1 MSRRPGGA
9 PALLVAVVAAAA
21 LAVPVPGVGAP
32 VPPAGVA
39 TPAAVSAADAGDAH
53 VVAVGDIA
61 AYTGLDD
68 AIADLVAGL
77 SPESLLLLGDI
88 AYPSGSTED
97 FDRWFAPDWARFSGI
112 WMPVP
117 GNHEYRTDGVAGYR
131 SFFDVPTGPLY
142 STARVGAWRVI
153 GLDSETPTS
162 AAQLDWLR
170 STLAAH
176 DGEPTLVMWHR
187 PRYSSGQH
195 GDQGDMDALW
205 DVVAADPDVQLA
217 LWGHDHDYER
227 MAVPVAGRAPLTAM
241 VVGTGGGELRSTP
254 VLRTR
259 PWREFYVDGTT
270 GVLDLRLGATS
281 FSWSFIDV
289 DGRTLDS
296 GSQAIAQQIAQPQP
310 PPIAQPQR
318 RASVKVRAVK
328 SRSKLRVN
336 VNPNRGSRYWTFKVK
351 RKRADGT
358 WAGKGTYRTRRA
370 AETRTINLPK
380 GTYRVRVRPKFGHL
394 GTLSR
399 SVTLRR

>member
-1 MSRRPGGA
+1 MGGA
-9 PALLVAVVAAAA
+9 PALMVAVVAAAA
-21 LAVPVPGVGAP
+21 LAVPDPGTGVPVL
-32 VPPAGVA
+32 PARAA
-39 TPAAVSAADAGDAH
+39 TPAAVSAVDAGDAH

-61 AYTGLDD
+61 TYTGLDD
-68 AIADLVAGL
+68 AVADLVAEL
-77 SPESLLLLGDI
+77 DPESLLLLGDI

-97 FDRWFAPDWARFSGI
+97 FDRWFAPNWARFSGI

-131 SFFDVPTGPLY
+131 GFFDVPTGPLY
-142 STARVGAWRVI
+142 STAQVGAWRVI

-195 GDQGDMDALW
+195 GDQADTDGLW

-227 MAVPVAGRAPLTAM
+227 MAVPVAGRTPLTAM

-296 GSQAIAQQIAQPQP
+296 GSEAIAQPIAAP
-310 PPIAQPQR
+310 PPIAAPAP

-336 VNPNRGSRYWTFKVK
+336 VNPNQGPRYWTFKVK
-351 RKRADGT
+351 RERADGT
-358 WAGKGTYRTRRA
+358 WASTGTYRTRRA
-370 AETRTINLPK
+370 GETRTINLPK

-394 GTLSR
+394 GTVST

>member
-1 MSRRPGGA
+1 
-9 PALLVAVVAAAA
+9 
-21 LAVPVPGVGAP
+21 
-32 VPPAGVA
+32 
-39 TPAAVSAADAGDAH
+39 VSAVDAGDAH

-61 AYTGLDD
+61 TYAGLDD
-68 AIADLVAGL
+68 AVADLVVGL
-77 SPESLLLLGDI
+77 DPESLLLLGDI

-97 FDRWFAPDWARFSGI
+97 FDRWFAPNWARFSGI

-142 STARVGAWRVI
+142 STAQVGAWRVI

-227 MAVPVAGRAPLTAM
+227 MAVPVAGRTPLTAM

-259 PWREFYVDGTT
+259 SWREFYVDGTT
-270 GVLDLRLGATS
+270 GALDLRLGATS

-296 GSQAIAQQIAQPQP
+296 GSEAIAQPIAQLPPITQPQP
-310 PPIAQPQR
+310 

-328 SRSKLRVN
+328 SRSKLRIN
-336 VNPNRGSRYWTFKVK
+336 VNPNRGSRYWTFKVQ

-358 WAGKGTYRTRRA
+358 WAGKGAYRTRRA

-394 GTLSR
+394 GTVST